1 MHIYKQGIKFF
12 NTTFTFNYMFVF
24 CVHYRWAAIA
34 SYLPQR
40 TDNDIKNYWNTHLKK
55 KLNKQQALAA
65 SSSSGS
71 HMTASDPSSTCHAPK
86 ATSKCSMEETSQ
98 IKSTVNPNFCT
109 TLSNTALY
117 ASSAENISKLLQGFM
132 NSAPR
137 VDANSKNKE
146 KKYQN
151 EVIRPDALINSY
163 FLNHQEVEPL
173 LCFDSDASISQPALT
188 EFDKDKPGS
197 LSQLEKWLFDE
208 PTSGC
213 QLDLMDL
220 STHMF

>member
-1 MHIYKQGIKFF
+1 MYV
-12 NTTFTFNYMFVF
+12 YV
-24 CVHYRWAAIA
+24 CVQYRWAAIA

-55 KLNKQQALAA
+55 KLNKQQALTA

-71 HMTASDPSSTCHAPK
+71 PMTSSDPSSTCHAPK

-109 TLSNTALY
+109 VSNNAALY
-117 ASSAENISKLLQGFM
+117 ASSTENISKLLQGFM

-137 VDANSKNKE
+137 VDANSYNEE

-151 EVIRPDALINSY
+151 ELIRPDVLINSY
-163 FLNHQEVEPL
+163 CLNHQEIEPL
-173 LCFDSDASISQPALT
+173 LRFNSDASISQPAFT
-188 EFDKDKPGS
+188 EFDEVKPGS

-208 PTSGC
+208 PGSGG
-213 QLDLMDL
+213 QVDLMDL